1 MTELAL
7 ELDEKLAHLA
17 PAKARA
23 LERRVREAIALAEA
37 DLSSNAEV
45 AEGGRLDWLEMQVQP
60 FPLPTADYERLAET
74 LDQPP
79 RKLPRLRELLK
90 EASKFHHD

>member
-7 ELDEKLAHLA
+7 ELDEKLAQLA

-45 AEGGRLDWLEMQVQP
+45 PEGGRLDWLEMQVQP
-60 FPLPTADYERLAET
+60 FPLPTADYEQLAET
-74 LDQPP
+74 LDGASISLKLENNARDNP
-79 RKLPRLRELLK
+79 RRW
-90 EASKFHHD
+90 A

>member
-1 MTELAL
+1 
-7 ELDEKLAHLA
+7 
-17 PAKARA
+17 
-23 LERRVREAIALAEA
+23 
-37 DLSSNAEV
+37 
-45 AEGGRLDWLEMQVQP
+45 MQVQP